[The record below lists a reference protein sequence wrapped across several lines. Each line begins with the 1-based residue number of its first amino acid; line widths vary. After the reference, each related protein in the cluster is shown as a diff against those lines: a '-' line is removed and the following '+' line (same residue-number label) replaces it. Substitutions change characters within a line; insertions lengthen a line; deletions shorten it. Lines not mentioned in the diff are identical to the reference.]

1 VGATR
6 EALENINRSFAIVQ
20 AHAQPDSYVYAQT
33 LVNRGV
39 IWLAAR
45 RGAEALSDLSA
56 AEDAFRRTSGPTHW
70 DTLTAQFNR
79 AMALACLGRF
89 PEAKRALQPVEERSP
104 DVQNLSW
111 ALYALG
117 VVDRLAG
124 RHAEAL
130 RAQEESLALI
140 EAGGDPRADWFR
152 LRTLGELGLDQVELG
167 RYDDAAATLE
177 KTRALFEKLRMRMN
191 PARAEALTGLGR
203 AYLGQG
209 QSARALASLEE
220 ADRFW
225 RDFDP
230 DNRWAG
236 EAAFWLGRGYAA
248 LGRPA
253 DARQAQARAGAV
265 LARSPLPADSRLLRL
280 ARAN

>member
-1 VGATR
+1 
-6 EALENINRSFAIVQ
+6 
-20 AHAQPDSYVYAQT
+20 
-33 LVNRGV
+33 
-39 IWLAAR
+39 
-45 RGAEALSDLSA
+45 
-56 AEDAFRRTSGPTHW
+56 
-70 DTLTAQFNR
+70 
-79 AMALACLGRF
+79 MALACLGRSR
-89 PEAKRALQPVEERSP
+89 EAKRALQPVAERSS
-104 DVQNLSW
+104 DVQNLGW
-111 ALYALG
+111 ALYVLG
-117 VVDRLAG
+117 VVDRLG
-124 RHAEAL
+124 GQYGEAL
-130 RAQEESLALI
+130 RAQEESLVLI
-140 EAGGDPRADWFR
+140 EADDDPRADWFR

-167 RYDDAAATLE
+167 RYDDAAATLD
-177 KTRALFEKLRMRMN
+177 KTRGLFETLRTRMH

-209 QSARALASLEE
+209 QPARALPVLEE

-253 DARQAQARAGAV
+253 DAQRAQARAGRV